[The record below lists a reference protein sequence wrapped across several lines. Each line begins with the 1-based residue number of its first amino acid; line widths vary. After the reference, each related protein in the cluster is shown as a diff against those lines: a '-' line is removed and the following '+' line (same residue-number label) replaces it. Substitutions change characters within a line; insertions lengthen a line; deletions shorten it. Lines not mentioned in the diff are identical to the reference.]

1 MAPPS
6 FPALGDHVNMA
17 LLSMSP
23 LTSRITDACSRA
35 LGRTAADAWPLLQ
48 GTAAATAAWV
58 IAKYVLDHEQ
68 PFFAPIAALV
78 ALNTSVG
85 ERGLNAVRL
94 LQGVI
99 LGIVI
104 GEATLAVL

>member
-1 MAPPS
+1 MR
-6 FPALGDHVNMA
+6 
-17 LLSMSP
+17 P
-23 LTSRITDACSRA
+23 LARRLADAGSHA
-35 LGRTAADAWPLLQ
+35 ASRTAADAWPLLQ

-68 PFFAPIAALV
+68 PFFAPIAALI
-78 ALNTSVG
+78 ALNTSRG

-99 LGIVI
+99 LGILDPRDPRRRAHPRRARRWLRLD
-104 GEATLAVL
+104 GRCDP